1 MIMWLR
7 RTRDNTPS
15 LNNSSEELLE
25 HAPLVWSEAY
35 SCADMGT
42 GSVMTQPTMSFV
54 LVLGNVMYEMKLCV
68 NILYIYTYKG
78 IMVLL

>member
-1 MIMWLR
+1 MIMWLS
-7 RTRDNTPS
+7 RTRDNTTS

-54 LVLGNVMYEMKLCV
+54 LGNVVYEMKLCV
-68 NILYIYTYKG
+68 NILYICTYKG
-78 IMVLL
+78 IMILL